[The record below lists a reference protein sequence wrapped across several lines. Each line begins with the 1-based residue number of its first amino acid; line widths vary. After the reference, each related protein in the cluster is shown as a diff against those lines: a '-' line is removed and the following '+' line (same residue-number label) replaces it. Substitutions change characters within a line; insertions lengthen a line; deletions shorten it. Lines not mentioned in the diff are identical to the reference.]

1 MVDIQTVSI
10 AIASASV
17 VAGVIYYSLQIRHQN
32 KMRQTDLVMKLYSQ
46 FNSLEFQ
53 KTWNELLKREA
64 KDWHDYDKKYGF
76 AEVTAVGMFFE
87 GIGILLGRNLIDIQL
102 VDDMFTSPIKWTWE
116 KVKDL
121 TLEYRKVR
129 NQPEILEW
137 FEYLYNEMKKREQR
151 LQQVGVKNG

>member
-10 AIASASV
+10 AVASASV

-32 KMRQTDLVMKLYSQ
+32 LQIQQQTKMRQTDLVMRLYSQ

-64 KDWHDYDKKYGF
+64 KDWNDYDKKYGF
-76 AEVTAVGMFFE
+76 VEATAVGMFFE
-87 GIGILLGRNLIDIQL
+87 GIGILLRRNLIDIEL
-102 VDDMFTSPIKWTWE
+102 VDDMFTTPIKWTWE
-116 KVKDL
+116 KMKDI

-151 LQQVGVKNG
+151 Q

>member
-10 AIASASV
+10 IIASASV

-53 KTWNELLKREA
+53 KIYHEILKREA
-64 KDWHDYDKKYGF
+64 KDYYDYDKKYGW
-76 AEVTAVGMFFE
+76 AEATAVGMFFE
-87 GIGILLGRNLIDIQL
+87 GIGILLKRKLIDLDL
-102 VDDMFTSPIKWTWE
+102 VDDMFTSPIKWAWE
-116 KVKDL
+116 KMKDM
-121 TLEYRKVR
+121 TLEVRKVR

-137 FEYLYNEMKKREQR
+137 FEYLYNEMKKREQKIGKK
-151 LQQVGVKNG
+151 V